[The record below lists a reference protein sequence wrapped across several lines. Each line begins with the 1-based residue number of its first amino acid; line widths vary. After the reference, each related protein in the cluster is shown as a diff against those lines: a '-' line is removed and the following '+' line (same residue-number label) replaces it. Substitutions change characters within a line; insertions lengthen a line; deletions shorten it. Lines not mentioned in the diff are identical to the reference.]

1 MDLVFWNQL
10 SILFVGKVLEEKVM
24 DFYLPARVPKI
35 RLANK
40 DMNELLSLLQEKS
53 LLKKPED
60 LKNYINSHDK
70 KFLS

>member
-1 MDLVFWNQL
+1 MESTINPVCGEGTGRKGNGF
-10 SILFVGKVLEEKVM
+10 LF
-24 DFYLPARVPKI
+24 ARKSSKNKTYY
-35 RLANK
+35 NK
-40 DMNELLSLLQEKS
+40 DNMNELLSLLQEKS